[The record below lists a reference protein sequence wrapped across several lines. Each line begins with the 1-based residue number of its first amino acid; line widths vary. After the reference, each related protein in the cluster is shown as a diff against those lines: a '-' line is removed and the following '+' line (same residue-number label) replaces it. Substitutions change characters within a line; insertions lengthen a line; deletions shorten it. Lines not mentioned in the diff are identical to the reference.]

1 MKNRN
6 INHSDNSFGLLMI
19 AVIVMIGVA
28 STLIWRH
35 GERLVEQASSFTHY
49 SDSTWRVND
58 TVYWRHGADT
68 IKLDV
73 SKLK

>member
-19 AVIVMIGVA
+19 AVIVLIGVA
-28 STLIWRH
+28 SILIWRH
-35 GERLVEQASSFTHY
+35 GEKLVEQSSSFTHY
-49 SDSTWRVND
+49 SDSTWQVND
-58 TVYWRHGADT
+58 TVYWAKDGDT
-68 IKLDV
+68 IKLDI